1 MFVLYFACWIIL
13 NGRIT
18 PEILLFGV
26 VTAGAAAYLTA
37 RLRGRTWLEEKQLLY
52 CLPLLVCYMGILT
65 VEVVKAALAVIRMA
79 WSRHTRPDPVIVEF
93 HSGLPGSWR
102 NVLLANSITLT
113 PGTCTIFQEGDHL
126 VVHSLRPEW
135 AENLE
140 ESVFVRMLR
149 TVHDVKA

>member
-1 MFVLYFACWIIL
+1 MFLLYLLLWIIL

-26 VTAGAAAYLTA
+26 VLAGAAAQLTS
-37 RLRGRTWLEEKQLLY
+37 RLRGRSRHEEKQLL
-52 CLPLLVCYMGILT
+52 CHLPLLVCYLGVLT
-65 VEVVKAALAVIRMA
+65 FEIVKAALAVIHMA
-79 WSRHTRPDPVIVEF
+79 WSRRERPDPVIVEF
-93 HSGLPGSWR
+93 HSGLPGTWR

-135 AENLE
+135 AEDLE
-140 ESVFVRMLR
+140 KSVFVRMLQ
-149 TVHDVKA
+149 KEK